1 MGVVEHLSVVLGVVV
16 GTGRGV
22 IMLELLW
29 GLCAWWYKSSA
40 SSICVCFMC
49 ETLIDF

>member
-1 MGVVEHLSVVLGVVV
+1 MGMLEHLSVVLGVVF

-29 GLCAWWYKSSA
+29 GLCVLWFKSST
-40 SSICVCFMC
+40 CVCFMC